1 MKKRVLAMF
10 LSVCMALCLLPAT
23 ALAAPAPEGYPFLYA
38 FDAPNVDIQLE
49 IRASDDETVVS
60 LGDPTDRISITREEM
75 NAYTEK
81 GQGVY
86 LRAIPDEGYGFAGWS
101 GMMSW
106 PMNPNPFCV
115 TNLNHENM
123 YSMTAS
129 FHPLVTVTFDA
140 GAHGRLAEGESD
152 TDTVVS
158 DYWYD
163 MVDFPQVVTD
173 DGYRFTGWLN
183 SVDGEVYTYKDEVP
197 ESWDGAVFTAQY
209 EEISYQIKK
218 IDVTIGD
225 ALAKEMPKLNKSDIL
240 HAEYGNEYI
249 LLSGYN
255 GHFTTPWIADYWH
268 AIPDSLTSKVDT
280 PAEAQDFFSGF
291 TAIKTFPF
299 WSTWK
304 GWVDGGKIVDAHVS
318 GTTLY
323 LTLDKPLPAVQKINV
338 SMNLAEGYWAESGLK
353 DFTLSS
359 DQPDAAQ
366 EIPAVQAPKG
376 KAFVG
381 WKLPGAEAP
390 IEDLVFSFN
399 GLKDLVTEWNGN
411 EADLTF
417 EAVYQDVPVTFTY
430 QAGENGWINGV
441 HTETFVLD
449 ENGQAFP
456 KEIPFAW
463 GDEGY
468 TFAGWQIG
476 EASAAPLVSSEE
488 LAAMPFDSDTVFTA
502 VFKEIPTER
511 YLFNVVCDGQTVD
524 FTLCQCPKG
533 TVFASEEEIGKF
545 IVIQAPFYYGDD
557 TYHYTG
563 FTQDGTNVYLNYEA
577 GK

>member
-1 MKKRVLAMF
+1 
-10 LSVCMALCLLPAT
+10 
-23 ALAAPAPEGYPFLYA
+23 
-38 FDAPNVDIQLE
+38 
-49 IRASDDETVVS
+49 
-60 LGDPTDRISITREEM
+60 M

-115 TNLNHENM
+115 TNLNRENM

-173 DGYRFTGWLN
+173 DGYRFTGWRN

-304 GWVDGGKIVDAHVS
+304 GWVDGGI
-318 GTTLY
+318 
-323 LTLDKPLPAVQKINV
+323 
-338 SMNLAEGYWAESGLK
+338 
-353 DFTLSS
+353 
-359 DQPDAAQ
+359 
-366 EIPAVQAPKG
+366 IPTP
-376 KAFVG
+376 
-381 WKLPGAEAP
+381 WR
-390 IEDLVFSFN
+390 
-399 GLKDLVTEWNGN
+399 
-411 EADLTF
+411 
-417 EAVYQDVPVTFTY
+417 
-430 QAGENGWINGV
+430 
-441 HTETFVLD
+441 
-449 ENGQAFP
+449 
-456 KEIPFAW
+456 
-463 GDEGY
+463 
-468 TFAGWQIG
+468 
-476 EASAAPLVSSEE
+476 ASANPWRRKPGRS
-488 LAAMPFDSDTVFTA
+488 
-502 VFKEIPTER
+502 R
-511 YLFNVVCDGQTVD
+511 
-524 FTLCQCPKG
+524 
-533 TVFASEEEIGKF
+533 
-545 IVIQAPFYYGDD
+545 
-557 TYHYTG
+557 
-563 FTQDGTNVYLNYEA
+563 
-577 GK
+577 